1 VTVPDRPDALFLS
14 ASRKRGARLVDRVG
28 SIADIA
34 ELLLGADRSAG
45 QRAYIRQQG
54 NDWLFVSLAVEDT
67 IFFPT
72 SHPRSGQPRYA
83 WVNQP
88 DGSRFG
94 YLVEGA
100 SLNASR

>member
-1 VTVPDRPDALFLS
+1 MMMRPDALFIPS
-14 ASRKRGARLVDRVG
+14 ARKKGPRLVDRVA

-34 ELLLGADRSAG
+34 EPVLGADRAAG
-45 QRAYIRQQG
+45 QRAQIRQQP
-54 NDWLFVSLAVEDT
+54 NEWLFVTLDVEDT

-72 SHPRSGQPRYA
+72 THARSGQARYV

-94 YLVEGA
+94 YLVAE
-100 SLNASR
+100 